1 MPKTTVP
8 LLKEGFDYFHNNPFN
23 GMNDNITSLIEPKKE
38 AEMTPERFAELAAI
52 PLQEDETLNN
62 FASDLNRQL
71 NEAVEENL
79 KNSLINWSYGI
90 LWKINKMEA
99 DRQRSAEILKSVKS
113 FLLMLTQIRD
123 TKDFHEKILNFIGE
137 PDDGASN
144 TESGNDGSGLRE
156 NQTNE

>member
-1 MPKTTVP
+1 
-8 LLKEGFDYFHNNPFN
+8 
-23 GMNDNITSLIEPKKE
+23 
-38 AEMTPERFAELAAI
+38 MTPERFAELASI
-52 PLQEDETLNN
+52 PQEEDVTLNR
-62 FASDLNRQL
+62 FANDLHRQL

-79 KNSLINWSYGI
+79 KSCLINWSYGI

-99 DRQRSAEILKSVKS
+99 DRQRSPEILKSVKS

-137 PDDGASN
+137 PDDRASN